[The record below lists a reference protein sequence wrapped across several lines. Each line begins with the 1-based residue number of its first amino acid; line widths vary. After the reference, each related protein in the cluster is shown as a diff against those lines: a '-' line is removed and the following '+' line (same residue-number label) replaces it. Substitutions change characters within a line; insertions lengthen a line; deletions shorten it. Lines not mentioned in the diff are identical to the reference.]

1 LGFNVLAKKGVR
13 EILQALAD
21 KKGTNF
27 TEIQELVGSPTT
39 ASQRLQELT
48 GLGILKREVQ
58 ADRFRSVKYSLTEK
72 GIKVVKLVKE
82 LEKAVLG

>member
-1 LGFNVLAKKGVR
+1 LGFDVLAKKGVK

-21 KKGTNF
+21 KKGMNF

-48 GLGILKREVQ
+48 RLRVLKREVQ
-58 ADRFRSVKYSLTEK
+58 ADRFRSVRYSLTEK
-72 GIKVVKLVKE
+72 GTQVAKLVKE
-82 LEKAVLG
+82 MEKALQ